1 MKRTKIVCTIG
12 PASDKKTT
20 LKRLIKSGMNVARLN
35 FSHNVHAYH
44 LKVIKAIRAL
54 AKEMKTPVAI
64 LQDLQGPRIRL
75 GNLPEQGIELKRG
88 QKIALT
94 TGPAPLALV
103 VGGARV
109 PGKSIANGFIPVT
122 YEKMHEDVKAG
133 HRILI
138 ADGLIELR
146 AEAIRGRE
154 IYCTV
159 VNGGKISSHKG
170 INLPDS
176 AVSVPA
182 VSEKDREDLAF
193 GVLSGVDYVALSFVR
208 SAADVQNLR
217 DLIKANEKKFKIKGA
232 APLKIIVKIER
243 REAIEHIDE
252 IIAAA
257 DGVMVARGDLGI
269 ELPAEDVPILQKNI
283 VEKCLAAGKPVIVA
297 TQMLE
302 SMIVNPRPTRAE
314 VSDVANAVIDHAD
327 AVMLSGET
335 AGGKF
340 PVEAVTYMAKTAAA
354 TEASVYDDL
363 VFKDKIEKYA
373 PSGEAFGSVARAL
386 AENVKANAILV
397 FTLSGQT
404 ARIASRFR
412 PELPIYAA
420 CVDERVA
427 RQLTLTWGARP
438 FLLPK
443 CKTTVELVKKGLGYL
458 QKNKLV
464 RRGDKVVV
472 IVGTKVGKGG
482 GANVVEVKTI

>member
-12 PASDKKTT
+12 PASDKKIT
-20 LKRLIKSGMNVARLN
+20 LKRLIKSGLNVARLN

-44 LKVIKAIRAL
+44 LKVIKSIRAL
-54 AKEMKTPVAI
+54 AKEMKIPIAI

-75 GNLPEQGIELKRG
+75 GDLPEQGIELKRG

-94 TGPAPLALV
+94 TGKAV
-103 VGGARV
+103 RGY
-109 PGKSIANGFIPVT
+109 IPVT
-122 YEKMHEDVKAG
+122 YEKMHADVKAG

-146 AEAIRGRE
+146 AAAVRGRE
-154 IYCTV
+154 IYCVV

-176 AVSVPA
+176 DVSVPA

-193 GVLSGVDYVALSFVR
+193 GVQNGVDYVALSFVR
-208 SAADVQNLR
+208 SAADVKNLR
-217 DLIKANEKKFKIKGA
+217 DLIKAMEKKFKIKSES
-232 APLKIIVKIER
+232 PLKIIVKIER
-243 REAIEHIDE
+243 REAIENIDE

-269 ELPAEDVPILQKNI
+269 ELPAEVVPILQKDI

-327 AVMLSGET
+327 AIMLSGET

-340 PVEAVTYMAKTAAA
+340 PVEAVTYMAKTAEA

-363 VFKDKIEKYA
+363 VLKEKIEKYV
-373 PSGEAFGSVARAL
+373 PSGEAVGAVARAL
-386 AENVKANAILV
+386 AENVKAKAILV
-397 FTLSGQT
+397 FTASGRT
-404 ARIASRFR
+404 ARIASRYR
-412 PELPIYAA
+412 PELPIFAA
-420 CVDERVA
+420 CEDDRVA
-427 RQLTLTWGARP
+427 RQLNLTWGARP
-438 FLLPK
+438 FVLPK
-443 CKTTVELVKKGLGYL
+443 CKTAAELVKKGLSYL
-458 QKNKLV
+458 QKNKFV
-464 RRGDKVVV
+464 KRSDKVVV
-472 IVGTKVGKGG
+472 IVGENVGKSGG
-482 GANVVEVKTI
+482 SNVVEVKSI

>member
-20 LKRLIKSGMNVARLN
+20 LKRLIKSGMNVVRLN

-44 LKVIKAIRAL
+44 LKVIKSVRAL
-54 AKEMKTPVAI
+54 AKEMKTPIAV

-75 GNLPEQGIELKRG
+75 GNLPEQGIELRRG

-94 TGPAPLALV
+94 TSKVLRG
-103 VGGARV
+103 
-109 PGKSIANGFIPVT
+109 NIPVT
-122 YEKMHEDVKAG
+122 YKKMHVDVKAG
-133 HRILI
+133 QRILI

-193 GVLSGVDYVALSFVR
+193 GVRSGVDYVALSFVR